1 MQSRTRA
8 GASPR
13 RRAAA
18 AALKSETHASTCAA
32 VARAGSVTHAQYGQR
47 RTGGGRLCVGRD
59 PEQLVAHRPR
69 LWCAHVPSDRS
80 RVAERTIIYWDH
92 GPQPASFRLASGSA
106 VLLSGN
112 DQTADDVIVK
122 SCGYLVGAADLCVV
136 TSDQALRGR
145 CRTQRIEAP
154 TSAATTSLEMLHGIY
169 LSWLLESD
177 EQLGWR
183 GSAELIDR
191 YASPHRCRTETTS
204 QRAQQ
209 AQELFEEL
217 ARLAAPTAA
226 PLPSGSPTSLSAQ
239 LASWYQGG
247 CDGLGVSRAS
257 RRGNPV
263 YSYQHTL
270 AL

>member
-1 MQSRTRA
+1 MQQLVMPMMLQLVTTQQTFHPPAVKRLEATRRLLESHS
-8 GASPR
+8 GLLLVDGNNV
-13 RRAAA
+13 RAA
-18 AALKSETHASTCAA
+18 TGFRYT
-32 VARAGSVTHAQYGQR
+32 AREMNACLDAW
-47 RTGGGRLCVGRD
+47 
-59 PEQLVAHRPR
+59 A
-69 LWCAHVPSDRS
+69 DRS